1 MTYAIDYMGVICMGK
16 VSRRIGILSGI
27 AAGTTAF
34 GFGLFYNSLTYLL
47 KVNCLS
53 TGVLLELVRNPS
65 ANLTEYWNGWH
76 PLSSD
81 VAYFVY
87 SQYREIHD
95 IIFWMY
101 IGLVLFSV
109 GIAMIVGVGIEGLSE
124 KIDKLEAK
132 LSQQTTPEK

>member
-1 MTYAIDYMGVICMGK
+1 MGK

-27 AAGTTAF
+27 AAGITAF

-47 KVNCLS
+47 GVYRLS

-65 ANLTEYWNGWH
+65 ANLTMYWNGWQ

-81 VAYFVY
+81 VAYLVY

-95 IIFWMY
+95 IIFWMS

-109 GIAMIVGVGIEGLSE
+109 GIAMIVGVGIEELKE

>member
-1 MTYAIDYMGVICMGK
+1 MGK
-16 VSRRIGILSGI
+16 VSRRIRILIGI

-34 GFGLFYNSLTYLL
+34 GFGLFYNSLAYLL
-47 KVNCLS
+47 EVNRLS

-76 PLSSD
+76 LLSSD

-109 GIAMIVGVGIEGLSE
+109 GIAMIVGVGIEELKE